1 MKKFL
6 IVSLILT
13 ISLAQADMCCS
24 DYPGES
30 TECSCDTNRGCCGC
44 KTCCCCSQP
53 DYVGEQGTCSS
64 DCRCESVE
72 YGCVTQVAASDEPV
86 FDSPVEQQL
95 ALLRWQ
101 QLCVEMCAIATR
113 DLKNLNEPL
122 CFSAPVHERA
132 VIDERVRAHLPEIQ
146 KLAADSLRAC
156 AQMCAVATNAKIMH
170 DIVQSQEWKSMRA
183 SFEMCAQAI
192 DQFVNLGDTP
202 VIARKFGAALTI
214 YHQMFDLL
222 ERRLD
227 ESSSDSLL
235 PFIQKHTED
244 AREILLMIA
253 HTLSY
258 DRLVEAMDVL
268 SHVQSLKVHAKFV
281 C

>member
-1 MKKFL
+1 M
-6 IVSLILT
+6 T
-13 ISLAQADMCCS
+13 DEN
-24 DYPGES
+24 D
-30 TECSCDTNRGCCGC
+30 GCA
-44 KTCCCCSQP
+44 
-53 DYVGEQGTCSS
+53 
-64 DCRCESVE
+64 
-72 YGCVTQVAASDEPV
+72 TQVVAPDEPV

-101 QLCVEMCAIATR
+101 QLCVEVCAIATR